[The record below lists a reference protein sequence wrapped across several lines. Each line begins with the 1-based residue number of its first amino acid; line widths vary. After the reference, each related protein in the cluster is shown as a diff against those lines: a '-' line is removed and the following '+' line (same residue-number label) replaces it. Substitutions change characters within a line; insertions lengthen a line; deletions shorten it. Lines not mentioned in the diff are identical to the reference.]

1 MICGD
6 LRENRKRGWKVRRTN
21 QPAAPT
27 RNVRVKCIPIICLK
41 ELVLIEQ
48 ALILNTRL
56 LLRIAYGVPLLC
68 ADRPKTLRIQPAN
81 SQLGY
86 RRPRF
91 IGSPSFQ
98 CNNIR

>member
-27 RNVRVKCIPIICLK
+27 RNVRMKCIPIICLK

-48 ALILNTRL
+48 AFILNTRL
-56 LLRIAYGVPLLC
+56 LLRIA
-68 ADRPKTLRIQPAN
+68 
-81 SQLGY
+81 
-86 RRPRF
+86 
-91 IGSPSFQ
+91 
-98 CNNIR
+98 